1 MKINDEL
8 KKYIEENIL
17 PEYNKNERAHGIEH
31 IKYVIDRSFDLIA
44 QNNLNLNN
52 DMVYTIAAFHDIG
65 HHIDSKTHEII
76 SAEIMIQDKNLH
88 QFFSDKELITIKE
101 AIEDHRASKKSEPRS
116 IYGKLVSSADRNDS
130 VEQCLR
136 RTYTYG
142 KKIDP
147 KADDETLFLRAF
159 DVLTQ
164 KFGVGGY
171 AKFYFKD
178 DLYEQFLQELR
189 KLLQDKKNFC
199 ETQRKYI
206 EKLKNQGEL

>member
-189 KLLQDKKNFC
+189 KLLQDKKKFC